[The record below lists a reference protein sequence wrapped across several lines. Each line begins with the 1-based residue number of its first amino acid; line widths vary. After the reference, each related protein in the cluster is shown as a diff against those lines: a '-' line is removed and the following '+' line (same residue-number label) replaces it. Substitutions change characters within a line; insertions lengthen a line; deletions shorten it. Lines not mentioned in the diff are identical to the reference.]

1 MPRKV
6 NREVNLELKETAD
19 QKCSGSELEV
29 ESILCSSR
37 CELRCKKRS
46 FPLSLSESNPQ
57 VAGVSLV

>member
-29 ESILCSSR
+29 ESILCSPR
-37 CELRCKKRS
+37 RELGCKNKA
-46 FPLSLSESNPQ
+46 FVFSLSESNPQ